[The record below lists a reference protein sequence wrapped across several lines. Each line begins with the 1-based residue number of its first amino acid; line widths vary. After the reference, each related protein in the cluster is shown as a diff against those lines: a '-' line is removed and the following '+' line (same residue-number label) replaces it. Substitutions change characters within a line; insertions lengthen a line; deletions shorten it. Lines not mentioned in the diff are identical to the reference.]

1 MSQEITGG
9 GRPGSQGLRQIL
21 QARQIKWVDYE
32 GWRRIDLAEVA
43 RARAE
48 RCREKF
54 STTAEML
61 EAAQTGQLR
70 SA

>member
-1 MSQEITGG
+1 MVNRSGG
-9 GRPGSQGLRQIL
+9 QDLRKIL
-21 QARQIKWVDYE
+21 QERQVGWVDYE
-32 GWRRIDLAEVA
+32 GWRSIDLAEVA
-43 RARAE
+43 RASAE

-61 EAAQTGQLR
+61 EVAQADQLR